1 MHQSTVAKKN
11 HAENQATFPG
21 VYAIFLLG
29 HDFSRRLSLGQ
40 SHRGRSVN
48 WGEFFW
54 KIHDMEMI
62 S

>member
-1 MHQSTVAKKN
+1 MYHFS
-11 HAENQATFPG
+11 G
-21 VYAIFLLG
+21 LG
-29 HDFSRRLSLGQ
+29 HDFSSRLSLGQ